1 MKTLSIVYQMKRR
14 RLVSLGLLILGL
26 LVVAGVMVPGWQA
39 AGPVYAE
46 RVGECVALVI
56 VEPEEIY
63 RISWRRKDGFWEET
77 EPFTGRVTAAMGGDK
92 LVVFHGLSYTTYAP
106 GKDGKAPENERW
118 DKFTPGWSVQAAA
131 SASPVPSAEVPG
143 PTIAA
148 WAFGTL
154 DGRTIVSACL
164 KRGTWFQGP
173 ELKRSGSVG
182 ELTAATGVGEAWLW
196 WRENGQVYGAALQEI
211 LPKSPE
217 VIPAN
222 DPPPAPPPQVA
233 WQKAMR
239 FDVPADARLSA
250 ASLKQLGPVLY
261 ASSRLK
267 SNPILVTEIPPS
279 GVRREITI
287 KKDPPITAAI
297 DSISVADGEHPGVAY
312 ASGLAAGLAFLDKDK
327 SFEDLAHTLFRFRPG
342 AVPWFMSMMFAALS
356 IVGIGVS
363 LLFERRNVSPETM
376 VDQIRMLSGVAPL
389 LSRAF
394 AASIDTGPFLWG
406 FAWMAV
412 EAGIPP
418 SFSWIG
424 AISLCCAYHTA
435 AETIWG
441 QTLGKRLAGIA
452 VRRIDGTPAGRGRIL
467 VRNLIRAVELM
478 FPLLPAV
485 VMISTKRSQRLGDL
499 VAGTMVARVEK
510 EPQAE
515 GEEAR

>member
-1 MKTLSIVYQMKRR
+1 MKTLSIVYQLKRR

-63 RISWRRKDGFWEET
+63 RVSWRRKDGFWEET
-77 EPFTGRVTAAMGGDK
+77 EPFTGRVTATMGGDK

-106 GKDGKAPENERW
+106 GKDGHAPENERW
-118 DKFTPGWSVQAAA
+118 DKFTPGWSVKAAA
-131 SASPVPSAEVPG
+131 RRPSLEAGEANVV
-143 PTIAA
+143 A
-148 WAFGTL
+148 WAFGLL
-154 DGRTIVSACL
+154 DDRTIVSARL
-164 KRGTWFQGP
+164 DGNRWTQGP
-173 ELKRSGSVG
+173 ELQRPGIVKN
-182 ELTAATGVGEAWLW
+182 LAAAAGPEGAYIW
-196 WRENGQVYGAALQEI
+196 WREDGVVMGAPLYDTGWTPDGPI
-211 LPKSPE
+211 S
-217 VIPAN
+217 IPPGATR
-222 DPPPAPPPQVA
+222 PPAA
-233 WQKAMR
+233 WGGHR
-239 FDVPADARLSA
+239 VFEVPVDAQLA
-250 ASLKQLGPVLY
+250 AATTESGPALY

-267 SNPILVTEIPPS
+267 ANPILVTEVLPS
-279 GVRREITI
+279 GVHREVTV

-297 DSISVADGEHPGVAY
+297 DSISVADGDHPGVAY

-412 EAGIPP
+412 EAGIPA